1 MELCVLVFS
10 VQVLQ
15 AEDGAVTVV
24 MPKVQ
29 KQERG
34 PNNCAFFCA
43 AYMVDVIV
51 GQSVAIYIDSQIQRD
66 WFCDYLLKGTVVQ
79 CTRLTQRRSRF
90 QEINPSS
97 RKFTCTA

>member
-1 MELCVLVFS
+1 MELLVLVFS

-51 GQSVAIYIDSQIQRD
+51 GQSISDAIYVDAK
-66 WFCDYLLKGTVVQ
+66 LN
-79 CTRLTQRRSRF
+79 
-90 QEINPSS
+90 EIG
-97 RKFTCTA
+97 FAITF